1 MRILLITRE
10 HDSMNKKIFFAITA
24 IGFLAIASII
34 FISSKK
40 QKASVP
46 QDHRSGDNGDLLCNR
61 TAALLSVDLKQRQLH
76 VRLDESE
83 ADDILSPDQ
92 HNCTLACT
100 QPGSVLEKLQPGD
113 RIRFFFF
120 YNARGESP
128 IPLHS
133 VQKLLHDSGRVI
145 RISNNKTLIKIQTSE
160 KTITLLSSKDNQA
173 LATIEAGDDIS
184 FEYWYSFHGDA
195 VESLVSIKKT
205 S

>member
-1 MRILLITRE
+1 MRILLIARE

-24 IGFLAIASII
+24 IGFLAIVSII
-34 FISSKK
+34 FIHLESPKTS
-40 QKASVP
+40 AP
-46 QDHRSGDNGDLLCNR
+46 QYHRNGGNDDFLCNR
-61 TAALLSVDLKQRQLH
+61 TATLLSVDLKQRQLH

-92 HNCTLACT
+92 HNCTLSYT

-145 RISNNKTLIKIQTSE
+145 RISNNKTLIEIQTSE
-160 KTITLLSSKDNQA
+160 KTITLLSSKNNQA
-173 LATIEAGDDIS
+173 LATIEAGDDVS

>member
-76 VRLDESE
+76 VCLDESE

-92 HNCTLACT
+92 HNCTLSYT
-100 QPGSVLEKLQPGD
+100 QPDLSWKSFNLGIVFDFPFFIMQGARVLSLFIPS
-113 RIRFFFF
+113 RSF
-120 YNARGESP
+120 YMTADE
-128 IPLHS
+128 
-133 VQKLLHDSGRVI
+133 
-145 RISNNKTLIKIQTSE
+145 
-160 KTITLLSSKDNQA
+160 
-173 LATIEAGDDIS
+173 
-184 FEYWYSFHGDA
+184 
-195 VESLVSIKKT
+195 
-205 S
+205 

>member
-1 MRILLITRE
+1 
-10 HDSMNKKIFFAITA
+10 MNKKTLFVLTA
-24 IGFLAIASII
+24 IGFLAIVSII
-34 FISSKK
+34 FIHLESPKTS
-40 QKASVP
+40 AP
-46 QDHRSGDNGDLLCNR
+46 QYHRNSGNDDFLCNR
-61 TAALLSVDLKQRQLH
+61 TAAVLSVDLKQRQLH
-76 VRLDESE
+76 VCLDESE

-92 HNCTLACT
+92 HNCTLSCT

-113 RIRFFFF
+113 SIRFSFF

-145 RISNNKTLIKIQTSE
+145 HISNNKTLIKILTSE

-173 LATIEAGDDIS
+173 LATIEAGDDVS

-195 VESLVSIKKT
+195 VESLLSVKKT

>member
-1 MRILLITRE
+1 
-10 HDSMNKKIFFAITA
+10 MNKKTLFVLTA
-24 IGFLAIASII
+24 IGFLAIVSII
-34 FISSKK
+34 FIHLESPKTT
-40 QKASVP
+40 AP
-46 QDHRSGDNGDLLCNR
+46 QDHRNGGSGDLLCNR

-83 ADDILSPDQ
+83 TDDILSPDQ

-100 QPGSVLEKLQPGD
+100 QLGSVLEKLQPGD
-113 RIRFFFF
+113 RIRFSFF

-145 RISNNKTLIKIQTSE
+145 RISSNKTLIEIQTSE
-160 KTITLLSSKDNQA
+160 KTIKLLSSKDNQA
-173 LATIEAGDDIS
+173 LATIEAGDDVS

-195 VESLVSIKKT
+195 VESLLSIKKT

>member
-1 MRILLITRE
+1 MRILLIIRE
-10 HDSMNKKIFFAITA
+10 HDSMNKKTLFVLTA
-24 IGFLAIASII
+24 IGFLAIVSII
-34 FISSKK
+34 FIHLESP
-40 QKASVP
+40 KASAP
-46 QDHRSGDNGDLLCNR
+46 QYHRNGGNDDFLCNR
-61 TAALLSVDLKQRQLH
+61 TAALLSVDLRQRQLH

-92 HNCTLACT
+92 HNCTLAYT

-113 RIRFFFF
+113 RIRFSFF

-145 RISNNKTLIKIQTSE
+145 RISSNKTLIEIQTSE

-173 LATIEAGDDIS
+173 LATIEAGDDVS

-195 VESLVSIKKT
+195 VESLLSVKKT

>member
-1 MRILLITRE
+1 MHILLIIRE
-10 HDSMNKKIFFAITA
+10 HDSMNKKTLFVLTA
-24 IGFLAIASII
+24 IGFLAIVSII
-34 FISSKK
+34 FIHLESPKTS
-40 QKASVP
+40 AP
-46 QDHRSGDNGDLLCNR
+46 QYHRNGGNDDFLCNR

-92 HNCTLACT
+92 HNCTLSCT

-113 RIRFFFF
+113 CIRFSFF

-145 RISNNKTLIKIQTSE
+145 HISNNKTLIKIQTSE

-173 LATIEAGDDIS
+173 LATIEAGDDVS

-195 VESLVSIKKT
+195 VESLLSVKKT

>member
-34 FISSKK
+34 FIHLESPKTS
-40 QKASVP
+40 AP
-46 QDHRSGDNGDLLCNR
+46 QYHRNGGNDDFLCNR

-92 HNCTLACT
+92 HNCTLSYT

-113 RIRFFFF
+113 SIRFSFF

-145 RISNNKTLIKIQTSE
+145 CISNNKTLIKIQTSE

-173 LATIEAGDDIS
+173 LATIEAGDDVS
-184 FEYWYSFHGDA
+184 FEYWHSFHGDA
-195 VESLVSIKKT
+195 VESLLSVKKT

>member
-1 MRILLITRE
+1 MRILLIARE
-10 HDSMNKKIFFAITA
+10 YDSMNKKIFFAITA

-46 QDHRSGDNGDLLCNR
+46 QDHRSGDSGDLLCNR
-61 TAALLSVDLKQRQLH
+61 TTAVLSVDLKQRQLH

-92 HNCTLACT
+92 HNCTLAYT

-113 RIRFFFF
+113 RIRFSFF
-120 YNARGESP
+120 YNARGENP

-145 RISNNKTLIKIQTSE
+145 RISNNKTLIEIQTSE
-160 KTITLLSSKDNQA
+160 KTIKLLSSKDNQA
-173 LATIEAGDDIS
+173 LATIEAGDDVS

>member
-1 MRILLITRE
+1 
-10 HDSMNKKIFFAITA
+10 MNKKTLFVLTA
-24 IGFLAIASII
+24 IGFLAIVSII
-34 FISSKK
+34 FIHLESPKTS
-40 QKASVP
+40 AP
-46 QDHRSGDNGDLLCNR
+46 QYHRNGGNDDFLCNR

-92 HNCTLACT
+92 HNCTLSYT

-113 RIRFFFF
+113 SIRFSFF

-145 RISNNKTLIKIQTSE
+145 HISNNKTLIKIQTSE

-173 LATIEAGDDIS
+173 LATIEAGDDVS

-195 VESLVSIKKT
+195 VESLLSVKKT

>member
-1 MRILLITRE
+1 
-10 HDSMNKKIFFAITA
+10 MNKKIFFAITA

-34 FISSKK
+34 FISPKK
-40 QKASVP
+40 QKTSVP
-46 QDHRSGDNGDLLCNR
+46 QDHRSGGSGDLLCNR

-83 ADDILSPDQ
+83 TDDILSPDQ
-92 HNCTLACT
+92 HNCTLAYT

-113 RIRFFFF
+113 CIRFSFF

-145 RISNNKTLIKIQTSE
+145 RISNNKTLIEIQTSE

-173 LATIEAGDDIS
+173 LATIEAGDDVS
-184 FEYWYSFHGDA
+184 FEYWYSFHGNA

>member
-1 MRILLITRE
+1 
-10 HDSMNKKIFFAITA
+10 MNKKIFFAITA
-24 IGFLAIASII
+24 IGFLAIVSII
-34 FISSKK
+34 FIHLESP
-40 QKASVP
+40 KASAP
-46 QDHRSGDNGDLLCNR
+46 QYHRNGGNDDFLCNR

-92 HNCTLACT
+92 HNCTLSYT

-113 RIRFFFF
+113 SIRFSFF

-173 LATIEAGDDIS
+173 LATIEAGDDVS
-184 FEYWYSFHGDA
+184 FEYWHSFHGDA
-195 VESLVSIKKT
+195 VESLLSVKKT